1 MSSLQPKVGK
11 KFDQIEIEEKK
22 NKILMETRKRLI
34 MLAIK
39 DKEIEITRCSEEF
52 ERRKQHYTERNKT
65 LIDFSGS

>member
-1 MSSLQPKVGK
+1 
-11 KFDQIEIEEKK
+11 
-22 NKILMETRKRLI
+22 METRKRLI
-34 MLAIK
+34 MLATK